1 MWECCPVPN
10 PWVWLQFCQHQLQSV
25 AHSESHF
32 FTMNSSQSALNRV
45 LAGNYL
51 SQSRSRLVL
60 HYTYSFISSALVSY
74 SSCYKLNAPNQRIS
88 LRLIAI
94 SWHFKTFEEESKLT
108 DYKLQILHA
117 LKPADNFKRVWFCC
131 CYT

>member
-10 PWVWLQFCQHQLQSV
+10 PWVWLQFCQHQLWSV

-51 SQSRSRLVL
+51 GQSRSRLVL
-60 HYTYSFISSALVSY
+60 HYTFSSALVSY

-108 DYKLQILHA
+108 DISYKYCMLWSLLTILKEYDFAVVIH
-117 LKPADNFKRVWFCC
+117 NEN
-131 CYT
+131 